1 MPTTVDADFLLEINP
16 DCKVYFMPEASGWP
30 ESGSY
35 WLGMQVFEWVPPVI
49 VTQPVGRDAQ
59 QGNRVALSVAAT
71 SSEPL
76 QYQWMKD
83 GVQIPNA
90 NESTY
95 LFKSVMPSDAGGY
108 TVEVSCESGYVLSE
122 PAILTV
128 TPQDAWLSFDR
139 VEGKLILTF
148 AGSLQ
153 ESDDGLSWSES
164 LEVLS
169 PCEVNISGSK
179 KFYRSTLVRP

>member
-1 MPTTVDADFLLEINP
+1 
-16 DCKVYFMPEASGWP
+16 
-30 ESGSY
+30 
-35 WLGMQVFEWVPPVI
+35 
-49 VTQPVGRDAQ
+49 
-59 QGNRVALSVAAT
+59 
-71 SSEPL
+71 
-76 QYQWMKD
+76 
-83 GVQIPNA
+83 
-90 NESTY
+90 
-95 LFKSVMPSDAGGY
+95 
-108 TVEVSCESGYVLSE
+108 VSCESGYVLSE

>member
-1 MPTTVDADFLLEINP
+1 MPENVSPEFFSGINP
-16 DCKVYFMPEASGWP
+16 DCKVYYLPEAGGWP
-30 ESGSY
+30 ESGAY
-35 WLGMQVFEWVPPVI
+35 WHGMQVFEWMPPVI
-49 VTQPVGRDAQ
+49 VTQPVGRDAL
-59 QGNRVALSVAAT
+59 QGNRVALSVVAT

-83 GVQIPNA
+83 GIQIPGA
-90 NESTY
+90 NESFY
-95 LFKSVMPSDAGGY
+95 LIKSALPDNAGTY

-122 PAILTV
+122 PAVLTV
-128 TPQDAWLSFDR
+128 APQDAWLSFDR

-148 AGSLQ
+148 GGSLQ
-153 ESDDGLSWSES
+153 ESDDGLSWSDN

-169 PCEVNISGSK
+169 PWEVSISGSK